1 MGTRNEW
8 LRGVTSTILAGA
20 LLVAVGCQ
28 SSPQPRSGI
37 DLGPDASADVSA
49 ASDGGPDASAG
60 DPGDAAA
67 DAPIGPVGV
76 TVSESTYTF
85 DTPDLSHSL
94 VATVTGSPTITVTW
108 STSNSYIA
116 TVSAAGII
124 TSVSGGDAI
133 ITATS
138 TADPTKSASCTVTVA
153 EPQRPRATSYVDAKS
168 ITSGPVT
175 IIMAGDS
182 LMRTYAANTAD
193 QAGWG
198 QVLNQFFTSDVTV
211 DNTLSNGGRSSRSFY
226 NEVGRWDLVK
236 TRLMAAQAAGTPA
249 FVFIMFAHN
258 DQKKTTDTDGPLYL
272 TFASNNQNGTVAG
285 TYSDYL
291 ERYIVE
297 TRALG
302 GIPVLFTPFVRE
314 YLQGAPAAVTPE
326 GQHDITA
333 IYAGETTARGDYPA
347 AARAIAAKHD
357 VPLVDITAWSKTM
370 VEAHAATAT
379 LPYVYISGDQTH
391 VRNLGALLMAEE
403 AVRALNAQGIL
414 ASYAKAPAPRL
425 MLDSSSL
432 AFGGIFAGNTLD
444 KSFIVSAFKDATG
457 TITVTPPASYTV
469 STDGTTFGPTATI
482 TADASFVG
490 TVVSVRFSP
499 TDSVGYNGD
508 LTVEPQQPHARL
520 RQHCAQRQRRY
531 HLADR
536 QRQDDHRGGAGDG
549 DLADV
554 RGDGDRLRRDDRRS
568 GERDLGDADRPR
580 EQERRQW
587 RRTLRHARRHLA
599 GRGGAQSGPLRR
611 IHGSGDDRLAHAR
624 LDRGRR
630 RLGRRQQHALGHRLF
645 ADVRLRSADRARHRA
660 QRREGHADDQHLPQP
675 RREHRRR
682 TDAVPARLSL
692 QHQRRRLGQ
701 VAHAGQRRRL
711 RRHQLIRL
719 APTDGVTPACSAHF
733 TITDISFVP

>member
-1 MGTRNEW
+1 MGTHNGW
-8 LRGVTSTILAGA
+8 LRIVTSTALAGA

-37 DLGPDASADVSA
+37 DIGPDAGADVPPA
-49 ASDGGPDASAG
+49 DDGGPDAGGG

-67 DAPIGPVGV
+67 DVPTGPVGV

-94 VATVTGSPTITVTW
+94 GATVTGSTTTTVTW

-116 TVSAAGII
+116 TVSAAGIV
-124 TSVSGGDAI
+124 TSVSGGDAT
-133 ITATS
+133 ITATAM
-138 TADPTKSASCTVTVA
+138 ADPTKSATCTVTVA
-153 EPQRPRATSYVDAKS
+153 ELQRPRATSYVDAKS

-182 LMRTYAANTAD
+182 LMRTYAANAAD

-211 DNTLSNGGRSSRSFY
+211 DNALSNGGRSSRSFY
-226 NEVGRWDLVK
+226 NEMGRWAEVK
-236 TRLMAAQAAGTPA
+236 VRLMAARAAGTPA

-314 YLQGAPAAVTPE
+314 YLQGAPAAVTLE
-326 GQHDITA
+326 GQHDITVP
-333 IYAGETTARGDYPA
+333 YAGETTARGDYPA

-370 VEAHAATAT
+370 VEAHAATTT

-414 ASYAKAPAPRL
+414 ASYAKAPSPRL

-432 AFGGIFAGNTLD
+432 AFGGIFAGNKLD

-457 TITVTPPASYTV
+457 TITITPPASYTV
-469 STDGTTFGPTATI
+469 SIDGTTFGPAATI

-499 TDSVGYNGD
+499 TDSVGYNGA
-508 LTVEPQQPHARL
+508 LTVAHSNLTPDYGNTVPNPTAGTISL
-520 RQHCAQRQRRY
+520 TGNGKTIIAGAPATVTWPMFAGTAIVFDAMTDGAVSATSAT
-531 HLADR
+531 LTGLVNKSVAN
-536 QRQDDHRGGAGDG
+536 GGARFDTPDG
-549 DLADV
+549 VWPAEAARNPGRYVEFTVPVTTGSL
-554 RGDGDRLRRDDRRS
+554 
-568 GERDLGDADRPR
+568 
-580 EQERRQW
+580 
-587 RRTLRHARRHLA
+587 TLDSISA
-599 GRGGAQSGPLRR
+599 GA
-611 IHGSGDDRLAHAR
+611 GSGGGSNMRWDIVYSLTSDFAAPT
-624 LDRGRR
+624 
-630 RLGRRQQHALGHRLF
+630 ALGTALSGVK
-645 ADVRLRSADRARHRA
+645 DTLTPSAF
-660 QRREGHADDQHLPQP
+660 P
-675 RREHRRR
+675 
-682 TDAVPARLSL
+682 SL
-692 QHQRRRLGQ
+692 G
-701 VAHAGQRRRL
+701 VSIAAGQTLYL
-711 RRHQLIRL
+711 RVYPYNISGAASGKSLML
-719 APTDGVTPACSAHF
+719 ANVVVSAVTN
-733 TITDISFVP
+733 

>member
-1 MGTRNEW
+1 MKTRGTHTGW
-8 LRGVTSTILAGA
+8 LRIITSTILAGS
-20 LLVAVGCQ
+20 LVVTVGCQ
-28 SSPQPRSGI
+28 SSPQPRSGMDI
-37 DLGPDASADVSA
+37 GPDASGDVAPAD
-49 ASDGGPDASAG
+49 DGGPDAGTG
-60 DPGDAAA
+60 DADDAAA
-67 DAPIGPVGV
+67 DVPTGPVVV
-76 TVSESTYTF
+76 TVGESTYTF
-85 DTPDLSHSL
+85 DTPDLSHTL
-94 VATVTGSPTITVTW
+94 VATVTGSATTTVTW

-116 TVSAAGII
+116 TVSAAGIV

-198 QVLNQFFTSDVTV
+198 QVLNQFFTGDVTV

-226 NEVGRWDLVK
+226 NEMGRWDQVK
-236 TRLMAAQAAGTPA
+236 VRLMAAQAAGRPA

-258 DQKKTTDTDGPLYL
+258 DEKKTTDTDGPLYL

-314 YLQGAPAAVTPE
+314 YLQGAPAAVTLE
-326 GQHDITA
+326 GQHDITVP
-333 IYAGETTARGDYPA
+333 YAGETAARGDYPA

-414 ASYAKAPAPRL
+414 ASYAKAPSPRL

-457 TITVTPPASYTV
+457 TITITPPASYTV

-508 LTVEPQQPHARL
+508 LTVTHSSLTPDYGNTVPNATAGTISL
-520 RQHCAQRQRRY
+520 TGNGKTIIAGAPATVTWPMFAGTAIVFDAMTDGAVSATSAT
-531 HLADR
+531 LTGLVNKNVAN
-536 QRQDDHRGGAGDG
+536 GGARFDTPDG
-549 DLADV
+549 VWPAEAARNPGRYVEFTVPVTTGSL
-554 RGDGDRLRRDDRRS
+554 
-568 GERDLGDADRPR
+568 
-580 EQERRQW
+580 
-587 RRTLRHARRHLA
+587 TLDSIAA
-599 GRGGAQSGPLRR
+599 GA
-611 IHGSGDDRLAHAR
+611 GSGGGSNMRWDIVYSLTSDFAAPT
-624 LDRGRR
+624 
-630 RLGRRQQHALGHRLF
+630 ALGT
-645 ADVRLRSADRARHRA
+645 A
-660 QRREGHADDQHLPQP
+660 
-675 RREHRRR
+675 
-682 TDAVPARLSL
+682 LSGVKDTL
-692 QHQRRRLGQ
+692 TPSTFPSLG
-701 VAHAGQRRRL
+701 VSIAAGQTLYL
-711 RRHQLIRL
+711 RVYPYNLSGAASGKSLML
-719 APTDGVTPACSAHF
+719 ANVVVSAVTN
-733 TITDISFVP
+733 